1 MWRSGLLLG
10 GLAAVAAMTVAGC
23 SSSPGAT
30 STVASNSTTS
40 TPTTLSANASGV
52 ATSAAE
58 LIPPSVPNDTAA
70 RKDVL
75 MPDCNATKGGWSAG
89 GVAKN
94 PTASTTTF
102 IITVFFTNP
111 AATDLDYAQTTITVP
126 PQGAQFW
133 LVKATFHA
141 PSRVECILGGVA
153 RT

>member
-10 GLAAVAAMTVAGC
+10 GLAALATVAVAGC
-23 SSSPGAT
+23 SSPLGDP
-30 STVASNSTTS
+30 STAASNSTT
-40 TPTTLSANASGV
+40 TTTSADASGV

-58 LIPPSVPNDTAA
+58 LIPPSVPNDNAA
-70 RKDVL
+70 RKDVV
-75 MPDCNATKGGWSAG
+75 MPDCNATTGGWSAG

-111 AATDLDYAQTTITVP
+111 SATDLDYAQTTITVP

-141 PSRVECILGGVA
+141 PGRVDCILRGVA
-153 RT
+153 TA